1 MWDSKSFK
9 CWVRCKRKSK
19 IFVCFESILTFLKSQ
34 GKEVLELGKVD
45 PGYLCVKM
53 QCISCCGVGK
63 MCVKFTN
70 GWMNL
75 AISHD
80 VRNIHSYFGKGRR
93 QKHNLLL
100 SCPQATH
107 KLEQA
112 VCFYLEGVVS
122 RFSLTVQRVRR
133 LGNLVCRKNTLTHK
147 REINWDTSWSSGTH
161 TAMQKKKQ
169 SMIFPCI
176 FLFTLHAQF
185 YVHELFIFGF
195 LFAILLK
202 ILTTKKFWTR
212 KFADFKNTVILV
224 FKCTESPDTFRQ
236 SNLI

>member
-1 MWDSKSFK
+1 MLLAFCEILAFKSFK
-9 CWVRCKRKSK
+9 CWVRWKRKSRK
-19 IFVCFESILTFLKSQ
+19 CCTHFFLFWKHFDIFEIPRKVRFGI
-34 GKEVLELGKVD
+34 GKGW
-45 PGYLCVKM
+45 PW
-53 QCISCCGVGK
+53 ISVRQDAMYQLCGVVK

-107 KLEQA
+107 THKLEQA

-147 REINWDTSWSSGTH
+147 GEINWDTSWSSGTH
-161 TAMQKKKQ
+161 TLHCRRRSNLWFSLAFFSSHYTHNFT
-169 SMIFPCI
+169 SMNYSSLWFPFCY
-176 FLFTLHAQF
+176 FTQDTDH
-185 YVHELFIFGF
+185 I
-195 LFAILLK
+195 
-202 ILTTKKFWTR
+202 KKFRTR
-212 KFADFKNTVILV
+212 KFADF
-224 FKCTESPDTFRQ
+224 
-236 SNLI
+236 

>member
-1 MWDSKSFK
+1 MLLAFCEILAFKSFK
-9 CWVRCKRKSK
+9 CWVRWKRKSRK
-19 IFVCFESILTFLKSQ
+19 CCTHFFLFWKHFDIFEIPRKVRFGI
-34 GKEVLELGKVD
+34 GKGW
-45 PGYLCVKM
+45 PW
-53 QCISCCGVGK
+53 ISVRQDAMYQLCGVVK

-107 KLEQA
+107 TQAWAGSVLLFGGGSKSFLINCTESQEARKPCVQKKHTHSQRRNQLRYKLK
-112 VCFYLEGVVS
+112 F
-122 RFSLTVQRVRR
+122 R
-133 LGNLVCRKNTLTHK
+133 
-147 REINWDTSWSSGTH
+147 DTH
-161 TAMQKKKQ
+161 TALQKKKQ

-185 YVHELFIFGF
+185 YVHELFISLVSF
-195 LFAILLK
+195 LLLFYSRYWPHQ
-202 ILTTKKFWTR
+202 I
-212 KFADFKNTVILV
+212 V
-224 FKCTESPDTFRQ
+224 
-236 SNLI
+236 